1 MADPVLLTID
11 VEDSWFATGSENW
24 HQDRETLRGE
34 LERRLGPD
42 AVRQRSPRSG
52 DKGLPLIP
60 IIVALGG
67 AGAFQSLARC
77 FDSWL
82 RHRPGERT
90 LTVTSTVDG
99 KQETV
104 RLVAQ
109 NASIDA
115 LKPFLRA
122 FDETDD

>member
-1 MADPVLLTID
+1 MADPVMLTID
-11 VEDSWFATGSENW
+11 VEDSWFATGSEKW

-42 AVRQRSPRSG
+42 AVRQSSPRSG

-67 AGAFQSLARC
+67 AGAFQAMAKC

-82 RHRPGERT
+82 RNRPGERT
-90 LTVTSTVDG
+90 LTVTSNVGG
-99 KQETV
+99 KEETV

-115 LKPFLRA
+115 LKPFFRPS
-122 FDETDD
+122 DESAD

>member
-1 MADPVLLTID
+1 MADPVLLAID
-11 VEDSWFATGSENW
+11 VEDSWFATGSEKW

-34 LERRLGPD
+34 LERQLGPD
-42 AVRQRSPRSG
+42 AVRQGSARSG

-60 IIVALGG
+60 IIIALGS
-67 AGAFQSLARC
+67 AGAFQALAKV

-82 RHRPGERT
+82 RYRPGERT

-99 KQETV
+99 KEQTV

-115 LKPFLRA
+115 LKPLFRTS
-122 FDETDD
+122 DESAG